1 MKVAHLL
8 LATLA
13 TLSFISSA
21 FAADLPDGSKERPLR
36 VLMIPADTGT
46 NDIAADYA
54 PVFNGITEHYG
65 LHFDLRVGASYAAVV
80 EGMCNDQADIAWFG
94 AVTFG
99 QANDRCGVELLA
111 VDVKK
116 GDSSYYSGI
125 FVRKDSG
132 IKTIADMKGRSM
144 AFGSPNSTSSFNF
157 PVAMLIAEG
166 VDPVKDLKKIIIAGS
181 HSASIAALSEG
192 KVDAAA
198 ASYNSFGKAVKKGA
212 IDPANF
218 QPLAKSQPIP
228 NPPMAMNKKLDAALK
243 DKLRQAFGEI
253 HTKIDPAKIRGYGG
267 KKVDRYESNFDVQK
281 IFDALKKL
289 NAVTDQVKAEMLD
302 KAGQRQ

>member
-1 MKVAHLL
+1 MKITKLFMAA
-8 LATLA
+8 LAALNFTTAAL
-13 TLSFISSA
+13 
-21 FAADLPDGSKERPLR
+21 AADLPDGSKEQPLR

-46 NDIAADYA
+46 NDIVADYA

-65 LHFDLRVGASYAAVV
+65 IHFELRAGASYAAVV

-99 QANDRCGVELLA
+99 QADERCGVDLLA
-111 VDVKK
+111 VDVLK

-132 IKTIADMKGRSM
+132 IKAIADMKDKSM

-157 PVAMLIAEG
+157 PVAMLIAAG
-166 VDPVKDLKKIIIAGS
+166 VDPVKDLKKVIITGS

-198 ASYNSFGKAVKKGA
+198 ASYNSFGKAVKQGV
-212 IDPANF
+212 IDPEQF
-218 QPLAKSQPIP
+218 QALSKSQPIP
-228 NPPMAMNKKLDAALK
+228 NPPLAMNKNLDEALK
-243 DKLRQAFGEI
+243 TNLRQAFGDI

-267 KKVDRYESNFDVQK
+267 KKVDRYETNFDVQK

-289 NAVTDQVKAEMLD
+289 GAVTDEVKAEMID
-302 KAGQRQ
+302 KAGQR

>member
-1 MKVAHLL
+1 MKIIKLFMAV
-8 LATLA
+8 LAA
-13 TLSFISSA
+13 LSFTITSL
-21 FAADLPDGSKERPLR
+21 AAGLPDGSKDRPLR

-46 NDIAADYA
+46 NDIVADYA

-65 LHFDLRVGASYAAVV
+65 IYFELRAGASYAAVV
-80 EGMCNDQADIAWFG
+80 EGMCNDQADIAWYG
-94 AVTFG
+94 AVTYG
-99 QANDRCGVELLA
+99 QANDRCGVDLLA

-132 IKTIADMKGRSM
+132 IKTISDMKGKSM

-157 PVAMLIAEG
+157 PVAMLIAAG
-166 VDPVKDLKKIIIAGS
+166 VDPVKNLTKVIIAGS

-198 ASYNSFGKAVKKGA
+198 ASYNSFGKAVKKGV
-212 IDPANF
+212 IDPKQF
-218 QPLAKSQPIP
+218 QALAKSQPIP
-228 NPPMAMNKKLDAALK
+228 NPPLAMNKNLDKDLK
-243 DKLRQAFGEI
+243 ANLRQAFGDI

-267 KKVDRYESNFDVQK
+267 KKVDRYDANFDVQK

-289 NAVTDQVKAEMLD
+289 GAVTDEVKAEMID
-302 KAGQRQ
+302 KAGQR

>member
-1 MKVAHLL
+1 MKTTQLFFTLL
-8 LATLA
+8 TALC
-13 TLSFISSA
+13 FISPG
-21 FAADLPDGSKERPLR
+21 FAADLPDGSKDRPLR

-54 PVFNGITEHYG
+54 PVFNGITKHYDI
-65 LHFDLRVGASYAAVV
+65 HFDLRVGASYAAVV
-80 EGMCNDQADIAWFG
+80 EGMCNNQADIAWFG

-99 QANDRCGVELLA
+99 QANDRCGVDLLA

-132 IKTIADMKGRSM
+132 IKTVAGLKGKSM

-166 VDPVKDLKKIIIAGS
+166 VDPAKDLNKIIIAGS

-228 NPPMAMNKKLDAALK
+228 NPPMAMNKNLDTALK
-243 DKLRQAFGEI
+243 AKLRQAFGDI

-289 NAVTDQVKAEMLD
+289 SAVTDQVKAEMLD
-302 KAGQRQ
+302 KTGQR

>member
-1 MKVAHLL
+1 MKITKLL
-8 LATLA
+8 MATLA
-13 TLSFISSA
+13 ALCFTGSAISA
-21 FAADLPDGSKERPLR
+21 ELPDGSKSNPLR

-46 NDIAADYA
+46 NDITADYA

-65 LHFDLRVGASYAAVV
+65 VHFDLRVGASYAAVV
-80 EGMCNDQADIAWFG
+80 EGMCNDQADIAWYG

-99 QANDRCGVELLA
+99 QANDRCGVDLLA

-132 IKTIADMKGRSM
+132 ISTIADMKGKSM

-157 PVAMLIAEG
+157 PVAMLIAAG
-166 VDPVKDLKKIIIAGS
+166 VDPVKDLKKVIIAGS

-212 IDPANF
+212 IDPENF
-218 QPLAKSQPIP
+218 KPLAKSQPIP
-228 NPPMAMNKKLDAALK
+228 NPPMAMNKKLNNALK
-243 DKLRQAFGEI
+243 DTLRKAFGEI

-267 KKVDRYESNFDVQK
+267 KKVDRYETSFNVQK

-289 NAVTDQVKAEMLD
+289 SAVTDEVKAEMLD
-302 KAGQRQ
+302 KAGQR